1 MKNIK
6 QSSFFI
12 LFLSVL
18 ILSSCGTSYDRD
30 NFKFQEFMDSN
41 GSDIADYL
49 QENWDIDSAMIMHL
63 GFFKAR
69 EWSEIYPQEWKTI
82 VIGSNSYYTSE
93 YLDHNGF
100 DVNAPLFVV
109 YFSKLKKFNGNS
121 FDDIGVNTGSLLQE
135 KSQVGIDAAHQNW
148 ESANYNYEGRV
159 YFMAYAT
166 YVDGEFKLLMCCD
179 SENYYDEI
187 AFQELLHQI
196 NNQKEFYS
204 YSMGGGINRDMHKAK
219 EGQIYSSPRIEFEQ
233 FLQGQQIALFVPDLE
248 RKNIQSEYE
257 LLFKG
262 CTKPNASTLK
272 SLDYFYMKYNGDF
285 ERNEIEKRRERLN
298 RELREEE
305 TKKEVLRWMSE
316 NLNVDKFRNGEQ
328 IPQAKSTREW
338 LDARSKE
345 KPAWCYYDFDSTN
358 GIIYGKLY
366 NWYAVNDPR
375 GLAPEGWHIPSG
387 EEWSALTAYLGSYSE
402 AGKKMRSTSGWQ
414 KNDNGTNESGFSA
427 LPGGDIDYYGQ
438 FSDIGEV
445 GYWWSLEDK
454 YTHEAMFSL
463 LSSGN
468 INRGPDVKDSGMSVR
483 CIRD

>member
-12 LFLSVL
+12 FFLSVL

-30 NFKFQEFMDSN
+30 NFKIQEFMDSN

-93 YLDHNGF
+93 YLDRNGF

-109 YFSKLKKFNGNS
+109 YFSKLKKFKGNS
-121 FDDIGVNTGSLLQE
+121 FDDIGVNAGSLLQE

-179 SENYYDEI
+179 SEDYYDEI

-204 YSMGGGINRDMHKAK
+204 YSMGRGINSDMHKAK

-233 FLQGQQIALFVPDLE
+233 FLQGQQIALFAPDLE
-248 RKNIQSEYE
+248 RKNIQ
-257 LLFKG
+257 
-262 CTKPNASTLK
+262 
-272 SLDYFYMKYNGDF
+272 MV
-285 ERNEIEKRRERLN
+285 
-298 RELREEE
+298 
-305 TKKEVLRWMSE
+305 EV
-316 NLNVDKFRNGEQ
+316 
-328 IPQAKSTREW
+328 
-338 LDARSKE
+338 
-345 KPAWCYYDFDSTN
+345 
-358 GIIYGKLY
+358 
-366 NWYAVNDPR
+366 
-375 GLAPEGWHIPSG
+375 
-387 EEWSALTAYLGSYSE
+387 
-402 AGKKMRSTSGWQ
+402 
-414 KNDNGTNESGFSA
+414 
-427 LPGGDIDYYGQ
+427 
-438 FSDIGEV
+438 
-445 GYWWSLEDK
+445 
-454 YTHEAMFSL
+454 
-463 LSSGN
+463 
-468 INRGPDVKDSGMSVR
+468 
-483 CIRD
+483 